1 MSSWPSPQ
9 VLGAEDGE
17 LASLARS
24 ELDDDRRGAAGDF
37 LLDLELLDLE
47 AVHAIGGDD
56 AQTHTLADRD
66 FDARGF
72 KRKATRDDIDLSWC
86 VLTRG
91 TVDRPRG
98 STDKRHDRGQSYD

>member
-9 VLGAEDGE
+9 VLRAEDGE
-17 LASLARS
+17 LASLARC
-24 ELDDDRRGAAGDF
+24 ELDDDWRGAAGDF

-72 KRKATRDDIDLSWC
+72 KRKATRDDIDLAWC
-86 VLTRG
+86 VLPRG
-91 TVDRPRG
+91 TIDGPRR
-98 STDKRHDRGQSYD
+98 STDKDRNRDQSNN